1 MSSYYQNE
9 NSVDYGQYG
18 GYDQECPSDDEGD
31 ESAALFAGSMA
42 PDDDEGE
49 AMMVEED
56 EQTYQDDGEAMS
68 TSK

>member
-42 PDDDEGE
+42 PDDDKEQPQ
-49 AMMVEED
+49 EED
-56 EQTYQDDGEAMS
+56 SHTCEEGGTPEKA
-68 TSK
+68 